1 MVFILT
7 RCGRV
12 STLLAFILLCALV
25 KPAHC
30 GLTRSD
36 LSCLSSR
43 ETTLNAS
50 VAARVIGISPVFGSG
65 LTVQGILRC
74 HQRNIGGTSVVLT
87 GRVSSARQ
95 MRYQWSGR
103 VKPDELKPLVDKY
116 ASKYDLDPA
125 IVYGVCLHESL
136 LDNNAARYE
145 PDYRW
150 LYRPE
155 TVKPRHS
162 SLRTE
167 QALQRTSIGL
177 MQVMGAVYREH
188 GYRGWLPALFAD
200 VEKQLD
206 YGCRH
211 LASQVKKHGTLA
223 GIAAYNAGSPNR
235 YADGRFVNQS
245 YVDKVLAAAEEYPG

>member
-1 MVFILT
+1 M
-7 RCGRV
+7 
-12 STLLAFILLCALV
+12 LLCALV

-36 LSCLSSR
+36 ICSVSH
-43 ETTLNAS
+43 ETTVYAS
-50 VAARVIGISPVFGSG
+50 VAADVIIIGRGSAIDSIVRDFLKCHRQSIGITGHG
-65 LTVQGILRC
+65 
-74 HQRNIGGTSVVLT
+74 LT

-95 MRYQWSGR
+95 MQYQWSGR
-103 VKPDELKPLVDKY
+103 VKPDKLKPLVDKY
-116 ASKYDLDPA
+116 AIKYDLDPSL
-125 IVYGVCLHESL
+125 VYGICLHESL

-177 MQVMGAVYREH
+177 MQVMGAVYREY

-211 LASQVKKHGTLA
+211 LAAKIKKHGALA
-223 GIAAYNAGSPNR
+223 GIAAYNAGTPIR